1 MARVP
6 CELCPK
12 TFLNK
17 NSYRTHFTNYH
28 KDTITKQPIDLHIQV
43 APIDNKLDL
52 HLHQVIED
60 PLDKYLKDRNNR
72 YDAKDFDNY
81 LKEMKSKDK
90 KSVKAEPYARPEEDG
105 EGGPSSGNVGEL
117 SICHICDEEFSTQKA
132 RGEHMERRHP
142 ICKLCNDRFK
152 SVDKLKNHF
161 EIFHPPNAHALKC
174 PTCDAKFSEINDLIR
189 HTDEHP
195 QCEICMQRF
204 LDVPSLGKHRK
215 VHEKLPLS
223 KKRKFGD
230 FGGMCGLC
238 NRMFKNAKEFER
250 HAKRKHDHKC
260 DECEL
265 SFPLRA
271 DLKKHKKDHS
281 RDCLFTILPCLTVT
295 VICLWF

>member
-52 HLHQVIED
+52 HLHQAIED

-81 LKEMKSKDK
+81 LKVMKSKDK

-117 SICHICDEEFSTQKA
+117 SICHICD
-132 RGEHMERRHP
+132 G
-142 ICKLCNDRFK
+142 N
-152 SVDKLKNHF
+152 
-161 EIFHPPNAHALKC
+161 
-174 PTCDAKFSEINDLIR
+174 
-189 HTDEHP
+189 
-195 QCEICMQRF
+195 F
-204 LDVPSLGKHRK
+204 LHRK
-215 VHEKLPLS
+215 HVA
-223 KKRKFGD
+223 
-230 FGGMCGLC
+230 
-238 NRMFKNAKEFER
+238 NTWKE
-250 HAKRKHDHKC
+250 D
-260 DECEL
+260 
-265 SFPLRA
+265 
-271 DLKKHKKDHS
+271 
-281 RDCLFTILPCLTVT
+281 IPCVNCAMIVLNLL
-295 VICLWF
+295 IN